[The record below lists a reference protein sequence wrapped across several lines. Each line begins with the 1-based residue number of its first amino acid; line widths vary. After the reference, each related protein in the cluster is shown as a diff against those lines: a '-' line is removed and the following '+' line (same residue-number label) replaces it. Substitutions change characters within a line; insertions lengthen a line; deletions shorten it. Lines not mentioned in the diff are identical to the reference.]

1 MGNRDK
7 RGREVRKPKRD
18 KVKPAPEKSPYR
30 RPPATPAAP
39 STPPAPET
47 PPQS

>member
-7 RGREVRKPKRD
+7 RGREVRKPKKD
-18 KVKPAPEKSPYR
+18 KVKPAPEKSPFQR
-30 RPPATPAAP
+30 RPATPATP
-39 STPPAPET
+39 SAPPAPET